1 MSWLRARGLGTGLGA
16 LAFLH
21 QMAKPPMSLEGE
33 RSREVLAQED
43 DNSPLGDL
51 HPVLARTLSNI
62 RINTAGSD
70 RGTVCSRLI
79 NSLLIR
85 ALQD

>member
-33 RSREVLAQED
+33 RSREVLAQAD
-43 DNSPLGDL
+43 DASPLGDL
-51 HPVLARTLSNI
+51 HPVLARALSNI

-70 RGTVCSRLI
+70 HGTPCFGLI

-85 ALQD
+85 TLQD